1 MLVLVRILP
10 LLKLRNFNGWETL
23 VNKDVGYAPYF
34 SSELRRRVHKKQ
46 ATNIVVT
53 GEPGEGKSYQGCDIA
68 RVLAGRTKSGRE
80 RFSLDQVVFTY
91 KQFMKT
97 VLMLRMG
104 KPVVFD
110 EPSYAI
116 GKRDW
121 YKELNK
127 ALVLTIESQ
136 RFKVHPLFIPIINK
150 ALLDK
155 TIRSYLIQF
164 QVEMRE
170 RGKAVVYRIYP
181 SQHTEK
187 IYRYTFCCLEYG
199 LFDNDQ
205 CNRDSCLG
213 CKKLMTCN
221 LFRARYERKKASIQD
236 QRYEQ
241 AYDSASRQESKELTN
256 NQIANML
263 YHLKDKF
270 TNEDT
275 QIDVG
280 LMCII
285 AAEELGIKIGHSRS
299 YTIRKL
305 LKYLFPS
312 DFA

>member
-1 MLVLVRILP
+1 MPI
-10 LLKLRNFNGWETL
+10 LKLRNFHGWETL

-34 SSELRRRVHKKQ
+34 SSELRRRIHKKQ

-53 GEPGEGKSYQGCDIA
+53 GEPGEGKSYQASDFA
-68 RVLAGRTKSGRE
+68 RILEGKTKSGKD
-80 RFSLDQVVFTY
+80 RFKLDQVVFTY
-91 KQFMKT
+91 KQYMKLILT
-97 VLMLRMG
+97 LKMG
-104 KPVVFD
+104 RPIVFD

-170 RGKAVVYRIYP
+170 RGHAVVYRIYP

-187 IYRYTFCCLEYG
+187 IYRYTLCRVEYG
-199 LFDNDQ
+199 LFDNDL
-205 CNRDSCLG
+205 CARDSCLD
-213 CKKLMTCN
+213 CKKLMSCN
-221 LFRARYERKKASIQD
+221 LFRARYERKKATIQD
-236 QRYEQ
+236 SRYEQ
-241 AYDSASRQESKELTN
+241 AYDSATKQESKELTN
-256 NQIANML
+256 TQIANML
-263 YHLKDKF
+263 YHLRTKF
-270 TNEDT
+270 TDEEEHRH
-275 QIDVG
+275 IDVG
-280 LMCII
+280 LMVIV
-285 AAEELGIKIGHSRS
+285 ASQELGVKIGHSRS

-305 LKYLFPS
+305 LKYLFPN
-312 DFA
+312 DFS